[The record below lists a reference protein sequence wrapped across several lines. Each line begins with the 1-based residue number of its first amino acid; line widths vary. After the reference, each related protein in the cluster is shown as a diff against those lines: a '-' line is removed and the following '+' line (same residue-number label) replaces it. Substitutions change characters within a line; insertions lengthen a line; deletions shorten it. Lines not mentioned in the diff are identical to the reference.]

1 MSEKIYGLL
10 LRLLP
15 ARFRDAYGDD
25 ALQLFRDRARD
36 ERGFF
41 RGARLWLDLLAD
53 LAISIPREYGY
64 AEPELLSA
72 STRGLEGVP
81 SFYVLRNEAPRLGAL
96 FLGGLLSVTSL
107 AVFSVFL
114 SQVKSYTARSGRAS
128 TASSEWRSDSKA
140 APGHATQP
148 DAQEAASSNT
158 TDQAVQSV
166 SGSGSGTG
174 SGSGNLDP
182 AQRKRVIDAAVANL
196 REHYAYPEAGQKMAG
211 ALLMHERDGDD
222 ETATDGAAFAALV
235 TKQMRDVS
243 ADRHLSLDYFADPLP
258 EKTAGPT
265 PEAAARYRKAMKE
278 QNCTFEKVET
288 LPHNV
293 GYVKFNWFPDL
304 SVCQATASAAMDSL
318 NHADAVIFDLR
329 DNRGGEPATV
339 AFMAAYLFDHPE
351 YWYNPRENTTAESW
365 THSPVAGNLL
375 ADKPV
380 YVLTSGR
387 TFSGAEQF
395 CYDLKMLKR
404 ATLVGETTG
413 GGAHSGVFHRIDE
426 HFGMGIPE
434 VKAINPYSK
443 FDWAEV
449 GVEPD
454 VKVKA
459 ADALQVAQKLA
470 QGRLERK

>member
-15 ARFRDAYGDD
+15 ARFREAYGDE

-36 ERGFF
+36 ESGFL
-41 RGARLWLDLLAD
+41 RGARLWLDLLVD
-53 LAISIPREYGY
+53 LAVSIPREHGY

-72 STRGLEGVP
+72 STRGLDGVP
-81 SFYVLRNEAPRLGAL
+81 SFYVLQDESPRLGAL
-96 FLGGLLSVTSL
+96 FLGSLLSLTSL

-114 SQVKSYTARSGRAS
+114 SQVKNYSSSPGRAG
-128 TASSEWRSDSKA
+128 TASGQWRDNSRALQRQAGQSS
-140 APGHATQP
+140 APSGASTSAT
-148 DAQEAASSNT
+148 AQTAIGGGNG
-158 TDQAVQSV
+158 D
-166 SGSGSGTG
+166 
-174 SGSGNLDP
+174 GNLDP
-182 AQRKRVIDAAVANL
+182 AERKRVIDAAVANL
-196 REHYAYPEAGQKMAG
+196 RKHYAYPDVAEKMAD

-222 ETATDGAAFAALV
+222 DAVTDGAAFAALL
-235 TKQMRDVS
+235 TKQMRDVR
-243 ADRHLSLDYFADPLP
+243 ADRHLSLDYFASPLP
-258 EKTAGPT
+258 QNPSGPT
-265 PEAAARYRKAMKE
+265 PDAVAPYRKAMPA
-278 QNCTFEKVET
+278 QNCTFEKVEMM
-288 LPHNV
+288 PHNV
-293 GYVKFNWFPDL
+293 GYLKLNWFPDL
-304 SVCQATASAAMDSL
+304 AACQATAASAMASL
-318 NHADAVIFDLR
+318 NHADAMIFDLR
-329 DNRGGEPATV
+329 DNRGGEPTMV
-339 AFMAAYLFDHPE
+339 EFMAAYLFDHPE

-365 THSPVAGNLL
+365 THSPVSGNLL

-380 YVLTSGR
+380 FVLTSGR

-413 GGAHSGVFHRIDE
+413 GGAHSGVWHRLDD

-434 VKAINPYSK
+434 AKAINPYSK

-459 ADALQVAQKLA
+459 SDALQAAEKLV
-470 QGRLERK
+470 QERLSRKK